1 MPTYNKLKY
10 HIVTYGE
17 VKEGRTSMI
26 TNRIAVTPML
36 TTSEVAAILNVHI
49 NTIRRWSN
57 QGTLKAYQLGPRGDR
72 RFRRE
77 DIDEFLVGH
86 RSKNNGDLAVDGDG
100 EIS

>member
-1 MPTYNKLKY
+1 MLTYNKLKY

-17 VKEGRTSMI
+17 VKEGSISMI
-26 TNRIAVTPML
+26 HNRIAVTPML

-77 DIDEFLVGH
+77 DIDEFLAGH
-86 RSKNNGDLAVDGDG
+86 RNHTSDDAPQDSAG
-100 EIS
+100 ETL

>member
-1 MPTYNKLKY
+1 
-10 HIVTYGE
+10 
-17 VKEGRTSMI
+17 MI
-26 TNRIAVTPML
+26 HNRIAVTPML

-77 DIDEFLVGH
+77 DIDEFLAGH
-86 RSKNNGDLAVDGDG
+86 RNHAIDAGPQDSTG
-100 EIS
+100 ESS